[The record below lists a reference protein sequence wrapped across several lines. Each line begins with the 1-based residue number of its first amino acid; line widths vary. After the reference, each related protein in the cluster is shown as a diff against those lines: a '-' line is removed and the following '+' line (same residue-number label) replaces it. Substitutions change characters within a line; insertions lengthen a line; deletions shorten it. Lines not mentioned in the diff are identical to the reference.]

1 MSFFEEL
8 KRRKVFRTIAA
19 YAVVAFII
27 MQLVEIVFPM
37 FEIPDW
43 AGRMVIL
50 LLFVG
55 FPIIIVFSWIYDV
68 TDKGLVRTQQM
79 QIGGV
84 DDARPM
90 VGRKRTWF
98 IIGGIALGIIVGISA
113 SSKFLNKGLSGIDS
127 KSIAVLPFDNM
138 SDSKDDEYFSDG
150 ITEDI
155 ISELAKINDLFVI
168 SRTSIMRYKDTDK
181 SMKEIGKELGVST
194 ILEGSVRKI
203 GDRVRIVGQLIETAT
218 DKHLWTDRYD
228 LELTDIFEVQDQ
240 VAKAIAGALKIE
252 LSSEETAKIAMTP
265 TKNIEAYELY
275 LKGKSLFY
283 TYEVLK
289 VEKSTEFFQ
298 KALKKDP
305 EFALAHAG
313 ISKAYMMLRMRQFVI
328 ITPVATML
336 IEKAS
341 EHAHIALELAPNDP
355 EVLFAL
361 GYYYFYGSNELKK
374 ANEAY
379 QKTVELNP
387 KHAHAHD
394 EIADLLHQ
402 EKGLI
407 EEAFNEYEIALTYD
421 PYLIPALW
429 NVGDLY
435 IKKGQF
441 GKSLQHLD
449 KALEIYPNV
458 DNFYLL
464 KAIAQ
469 YAQNDFLGCRSTLD
483 QLTIVSHRISSFF
496 YKYQVPVINSLIFLK
511 MGEIDAAE
519 KFAHTM
525 TRESL
530 DNEAMVPYSYYLNGF
545 IELEKGNYEI
555 ALSHFNKLFTWKYV
569 FNIAGT
575 AEPMLRDIARFGR
588 GEAYFHQ
595 GNFFDALN
603 EFQSMRTTYSGESN
617 DFIYDQYWPRKHYK
631 IGLCYEKMGNT
642 HKALDH
648 YEKFLKIWSE
658 ADEDIE
664 DIVDAKRRI
673 TKLKA
678 KV

>member
-1 MSFFEEL
+1 
-8 KRRKVFRTIAA
+8 
-19 YAVVAFII
+19 
-27 MQLVEIVFPM
+27 
-37 FEIPDW
+37 
-43 AGRMVIL
+43 
-50 LLFVG
+50 
-55 FPIIIVFSWIYDV
+55 
-68 TDKGLVRTQQM
+68 
-79 QIGGV
+79 
-84 DDARPM
+84 
-90 VGRKRTWF
+90 
-98 IIGGIALGIIVGISA
+98 
-113 SSKFLNKGLSGIDS
+113 GIDS

-387 KHAHAHD
+387 KHAHAH
-394 EIADLLHQ
+394 
-402 EKGLI
+402 
-407 EEAFNEYEIALTYD
+407 
-421 PYLIPALW
+421 
-429 NVGDLY
+429 
-435 IKKGQF
+435 
-441 GKSLQHLD
+441 
-449 KALEIYPNV
+449 
-458 DNFYLL
+458 
-464 KAIAQ
+464 
-469 YAQNDFLGCRSTLD
+469 
-483 QLTIVSHRISSFF
+483 
-496 YKYQVPVINSLIFLK
+496 
-511 MGEIDAAE
+511 
-519 KFAHTM
+519 
-525 TRESL
+525 
-530 DNEAMVPYSYYLNGF
+530 
-545 IELEKGNYEI
+545 
-555 ALSHFNKLFTWKYV
+555 
-569 FNIAGT
+569 
-575 AEPMLRDIARFGR
+575 
-588 GEAYFHQ
+588 
-595 GNFFDALN
+595 
-603 EFQSMRTTYSGESN
+603 
-617 DFIYDQYWPRKHYK
+617 
-631 IGLCYEKMGNT
+631 
-642 HKALDH
+642 
-648 YEKFLKIWSE
+648 
-658 ADEDIE
+658 
-664 DIVDAKRRI
+664 
-673 TKLKA
+673 
-678 KV
+678 